1 MPAGRPAKVDHVR
14 EDFISAVDQSMALV
28 RAIKGLPV
36 KVRPSNAVGLHPKY
50 ADQVVSLA
58 FMGIVASWEEFLER
72 TTVRYLTGSKTDT
85 GYKPTLKHGK
95 ADTIEHA
102 YELLSLDPDY
112 KPDKSYLKMTDT
124 RWLRRVAD
132 FYFSS
137 HPYGVLQNSTDLLK
151 NASSIRNRVAH
162 ESTKSKADFKA
173 TAVWF
178 LQPANDTLK
187 QGYGPGALLQAPVQ
201 RHFGQQAVQQNLSHL
216 EAYAA
221 FYIDLAKQIVP

>member
-14 EDFISAVDQSMALV
+14 DDFISSVDQSIALV
-28 RAIKGLPV
+28 KAIKALPV

-58 FMGIVASWEEFLER
+58 FMGIIASWEEFIER
-72 TTVRYLTGSKTDT
+72 TAVRYLTGSKTDS

-112 KPDKSYLKMTDT
+112 KADKSYLKVTDT

-132 FYFSS
+132 FYFSA
-137 HPYGVLQNSTDLLK
+137 HPYGMLPNSVDLMK

-162 ESTKSKADFKA
+162 ESTKCKADFKA
-173 TAVWF
+173 TAIWF
-178 LQPANDTLK
+178 LQPANNTLK

-201 RHFGQQAVQQNLSHL
+201 RHFGQQAVQQNLTHL
-216 EAYAA
+216 EAYVE
-221 FYIDLAKQIVP
+221 FYKGLARKIVP